1 MELELT
7 LSGNDIGVP
16 QEVPVDSQV
25 DNLILTV
32 YIEGPD
38 YTESLDNLSG
48 QLDRIIELLEY
59 QQEMMI
65 SQNALPDE
73 EPEEEEEKEIVV
85 NVTVSENTI
94 SENTVSENALLTTK
108 LTEYSL
114 TDSLLLVICLLLLFF
129 IVVSLFFRK
138 GESN

>member
-1 MELELT
+1 MELQLT

-65 SQNALPDE
+65 SQNALDE

-85 NVTVSENTI
+85 NVTVSENTV

-129 IVVSLFFRK
+129 IVVTFFFRR
-138 GESN
+138 GENN

>member
-65 SQNALPDE
+65 SQNALDE
-73 EPEEEEEKEIVV
+73 KPEEEEEKEIVI
-85 NVTVSENTI
+85 NVTVSENTV